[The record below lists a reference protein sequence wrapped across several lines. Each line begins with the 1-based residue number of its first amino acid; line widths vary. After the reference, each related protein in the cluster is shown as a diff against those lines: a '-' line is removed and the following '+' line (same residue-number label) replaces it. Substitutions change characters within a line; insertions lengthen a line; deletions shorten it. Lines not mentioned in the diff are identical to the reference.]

1 MNTLQEAAIKEYV
14 NSIIKTYEDMYLD
27 QRKKYSLD
35 FKTEYIDTKQMGYE
49 NRLDL
54 DRILLELETPPK
66 AFGSEW
72 IEEVVK
78 GTIDY
83 KLEVGA

>member
-1 MNTLQEAAIKEYV
+1 MNNLQEAAIKEYV

-35 FKTEYIDTKQMGYE
+35 FKTEYIETKQMGYE

-54 DRILLELETPPK
+54 DRILLELETPP
-66 AFGSEW
+66 
-72 IEEVVK
+72 V
-78 GTIDY
+78 

>member
-1 MNTLQEAAIKEYV
+1 MNNLQEAAIKEYV

-35 FKTEYIDTKQMGYE
+35 FKTEYIETKQMGYE

-54 DRILLELETPPK
+54 DSILFDFETPP
-66 AFGSEW
+66 
-72 IEEVVK
+72 VK
-78 GTIDY
+78 LKVTS
-83 KLEVGA
+83 

>member
-27 QRKKYSLD
+27 QRKKYSLN

-54 DRILLELETPPK
+54 DKILLDFETTPVK
-66 AFGSEW
+66 SEVTH
-72 IEEVVK
+72 EYCVP
-78 GTIDY
+78 Y
-83 KLEVGA
+83 

>member
-1 MNTLQEAAIKEYV
+1 MKLNNKIRGGIKLNNLQEAAIKEYV

-35 FKTEYIDTKQMGYE
+35 FKTEYIETKQMGYE

-54 DRILLELETPPK
+54 DRILLELETPP
-66 AFGSEW
+66 
-72 IEEVVK
+72 V
-78 GTIDY
+78 